1 MVPDKAKNWT
11 IETLDAAK
19 PVETDRPNGAKSV
32 LVAHIVS
39 TRCAGDTITDKD
51 MDYPKD
57 WRIRR
62 GRSADVG
69 HQESGRTV
77 AMHSLAVAPK
87 LHGCGIGQMI
97 AKAYLQQMKDAGVAD
112 RVALICQDVR
122 TSCCSFG
129 LP

>member
-1 MVPDKAKNWT
+1 MVPEKAKNWT
-11 IETLDAAK
+11 IETLDTAK

-32 LVAHIVS
+32 MVAHIVS
-39 TRCAGDTITDKD
+39 TRCTGNTITDKD

-57 WRIRR
+57 WRSRY

-69 HQESGRTV
+69 HQETGRTV
-77 AMHSLAVAPK
+77 ALHSMAVAPK

-97 AKAYLQQMKDAGVAD
+97 MKAYLQQMKDAQVAD

-122 TSCCSFG
+122 TRCYSFG